1 MCHSVTLCQSCQKC
15 RKCCAQSSCRS
26 QAPEILANLVTSRCR
41 SKSGSNPKGG
51 LHPTFPKPA
60 KTSKTSHSRKL
71 LCQSSH
77 EQLPVRGITSAYG
90 QKCHRTGKTQNI
102 SEFFQPT
109 FPSSQTGQ
117 QVAAHTGPQQSEPIP
132 QGREIQN
139 GNSGN
144 YPDLPPT
151 RGVGDLNRFPGCLL
165 PYTNTRAIQEI
176 PEISCPGANISIQS
190 TTFRSVNSPS
200 GVHGCSKGGKTN
212 GHMHGYKNPPVPRR
226 LVGQSHIPPGLLSTH
241 SGSGSLMPKSRLVG
255 ESGQVGTGTET
266 SLRLRRLSIRPQDRS
281 GPTDTGPVAK
291 PSGKDFRDLPACPVR
306 QFMSL
311 IGLLTATE
319 KQVHLGRLHMRPI
332 QWHLKNNWR
341 IPESLEKIIPLPRS
355 LHPHLQW
362 WMTEKNVLLGQ
373 PLHPLKH
380 ALQIFTDASKEGWGA
395 HLNERMA
402 RGS

>member
-71 LCQSSH
+71 LCQSSQ

-102 SEFFQPT
+102 SEFFQLT
-109 FPSSQTGQ
+109 FPSPQTGQ

-212 GHMHGYKNPPVPRR
+212 GHTHGYKNPPVPRR

-281 GPTDTGPVAK
+281 GPTDTRLVAK
-291 PSGKDFRDLPACPVR
+291 PSGKDFRDFVITGLSGPAIHVPDRPANGHRKTGSPRPASQKQLENTGVSR
-306 QFMSL
+306 EDHSSTQVPASPFTVVDD
-311 IGLLTATE
+311 GKERAT
-319 KQVHLGRLHMRPI
+319 
-332 QWHLKNNWR
+332 
-341 IPESLEKIIPLPRS
+341 RS
-355 LHPHLQW
+355 TITP
-362 WMTEKNVLLGQ
+362 
-373 PLHPLKH
+373 
-380 ALQIFTDASKEGWGA
+380 
-395 HLNERMA
+395 
-402 RGS
+402 